1 MAYKNQIRIW
11 IGNGISECQ
20 AMADEG
26 NEKDYHH
33 HHDHDDVDEK
43 EEEFHLSSVNT

>member
-26 NEKDYHH
+26 NEKDHH
-33 HHDHDDVDEK
+33 HHDHDDVGEK